1 MLLFADSTV
10 LLKTIVHSYSLRQVK
25 LYECTIGIFNQR
37 DNGLHFQTAAVQIY
51 NYPETGRD
59 GSAVANQK
67 RQRLN
72 PEDRRRLMLQGARAS
87 LAKYGAQ
94 GTGVREICKDL
105 GVSPGLLTHY
115 FDGKDSLFLAA
126 YHDMAQQYLSEVRAI
141 TGGTRLSAEE
151 RLKQLFQLYFSD
163 EWSNGGVIGTYT
175 GFWSLSQTNPELKSA
190 FEETFQEQRSAFE
203 LLIKSLIEE
212 RGITVDSETFATFLL
227 VFLEGV
233 WFESCLNPKAVDK
246 ARIQAFCW
254 DWLECYLAAKSTA
267 PA

>member
-1 MLLFADSTV
+1 MTA
-10 LLKTIVHSYSLRQVK
+10 
-25 LYECTIGIFNQR
+25 
-37 DNGLHFQTAAVQIY
+37 NGLHFPLTAVQVF

-59 GSAVANQK
+59 GSTLANQK

-72 PEDRRRLMLQGARAS
+72 PEDRRRLMLQGARDL

-115 FDGKDSLFLAA
+115 FDGKDSLFLEA
-126 YHDMAQQYLSEVRAI
+126 YQDMAKQYLAEVRAI
-141 TGGTRLSAEE
+141 TGNTELSAEE
-151 RLKQLFQLYFSD
+151 RLKQLFQLYFSNQ
-163 EWSNGGVIGTYT
+163 WSNDGVIGTYT
-175 GFWSLSQTNPELKSA
+175 GFWSLSQTNPALKSA
-190 FEETFQEQRSAFE
+190 FEETFQEQRAAFE
-203 LLIKSLIEE
+203 LLIQGLIEE
-212 RGITVDSETFATFLL
+212 RRISVDLHTFATFLL

-246 ARIQAFCW
+246 ARIQVFCW
-254 DWLECYLAAKSTA
+254 DWLECYLAAKSTT